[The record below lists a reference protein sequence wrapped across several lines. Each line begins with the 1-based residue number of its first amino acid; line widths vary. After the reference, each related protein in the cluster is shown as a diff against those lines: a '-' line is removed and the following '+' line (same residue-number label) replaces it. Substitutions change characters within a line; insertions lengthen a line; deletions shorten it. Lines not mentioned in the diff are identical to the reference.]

1 MSSYDY
7 SFFASFRLCKN
18 RVDTIVQSNSSFA
31 APSLVQVDV
40 GSNQAS
46 TDPSGAFH
54 RNDLGS
60 GGGLQEP
67 VLAESVTPS
76 YFLISLRAAGITVP
90 QGLVIRG

>member
-1 MSSYDY
+1 MIL
-7 SFFASFRLCKN
+7 FFASFRLCKN

-46 TDPSGAFH
+46 TDPSGAWH

-60 GGGLQEP
+60 GGCLQEP
-67 VLAESVTPS
+67 VLAVSVNTS
-76 YFLISLRAAGITVP
+76 SSLLVLRTAGISVP
-90 QGLVIRG
+90 QDD